1 MTAVP
6 DWGIASDAE
15 LVAAAAGGDRGAFGA
30 IYDRYANRLF
40 DFCVGMMRDSDAA
53 ADCVQEVYC
62 TAANRLAD
70 LRDADKL
77 RPWLYAI
84 ARNEAL
90 RTIRRRDRERVTDQL
105 AESQSE
111 VPGPETLA
119 ARTELAD
126 LVTEAAGGLS
136 ERDRFILDL
145 TYRHGLDGV

>member
-6 DWGIASDAE
+6 DSGIASDAE

-53 ADCVQEVYC
+53 ADCVQEAYC

-77 RPWLYAI
+77 RPAVRHCPQRGAAHDPAPRSGTRHRPAGRI
-84 ARNEAL
+84 SIRGARAGNPRGAY
-90 RTIRRRDRERVTDQL
+90 RM
-105 AESQSE
+105 
-111 VPGPETLA
+111 
-119 ARTELAD
+119 AD
-126 LVTEAAGGLS
+126 LVTRPPADSPSATALS
-136 ERDRFILDL
+136 S
-145 TYRHGLDGV
+145 T